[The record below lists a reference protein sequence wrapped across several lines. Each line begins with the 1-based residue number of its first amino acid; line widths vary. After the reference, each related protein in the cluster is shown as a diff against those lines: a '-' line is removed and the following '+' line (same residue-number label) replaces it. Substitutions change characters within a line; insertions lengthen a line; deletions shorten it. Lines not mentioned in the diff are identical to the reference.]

1 MICEL
6 VAPGVLRAHT
16 CRVKVGGIRVWRPKL
31 LGLIFLALVGAGTW
45 WLLAAGA
52 SGVAIATV
60 LAVTVAVLL
69 GAAQFFG
76 VTWQPPEPAK
86 LAAEAR
92 KLADAVRQRETGEQN
107 LFLADSAEGKPA
119 DLIVVPP
126 EQWSWQLEQV
136 TWRSA
141 DGEQNG
147 SLRDIARLYAG
158 SDTQAGISNGRLVI
172 LGDAGAGK
180 TVLANQLL
188 LDLTAPL
195 VAADPPPGAR
205 RRVPV
210 RLSLPAFDPGVSDGQ
225 TDSKNV
231 ASRLDAWIASQLKDA
246 FGLSQRIASAL
257 VGEGWILPILDGLD
271 EMDPDKGDAVRAV
284 ATVRALNSP
293 ASGGVRPVVVTCRN
307 DRYKQLAA
315 APAPPGQEQ
324 VVQDA
329 VAVEL
334 KPVSPEQVAAY
345 LVRRFPDPADRAQ
358 AQPRWKPVLD
368 QVKAGGPLAEALGSP
383 LRLFMAVTAYYQ
395 PGTKPTD
402 LCELTAD
409 AIDQKLF
416 DNFIPAVTSQNK
428 KPRGGYYDAADVTRW
443 LRTLAG
449 HLKKQQQTGGSGS
462 DIDIATLWTATNQD
476 TPRRLG
482 AAIQLLLTGL
492 PFLLAGA
499 IYVHV
504 TGHIAQTPGQFIGVV
519 GCLAMV
525 AAAVADASRPGVRLI
540 RFDPSQLRTAA
551 GRRQLAIGFG
561 SGALA
566 GAGYSVY
573 VLFLSYRPL
582 LGHTTGL
589 KVILGSAIAFGIIGI
604 LITRG
609 ALSGLPAA
617 VSRPGE
623 LVTQGL
629 IHDLVIPLAC
639 GIAGAILTG
648 LGPTLIFGISGVTS
662 IAAYSAAFGFA
673 LGVGVGT
680 LAVAQSP
687 WPRYFVAVRMLSR
700 RQELPARPAAFL
712 DWAYSAGL
720 LRLAG
725 IAIQF
730 RHRDLQDHL
739 SKPPG
744 SSSYDGGH
752 LDPRAGLP
760 QQL

>member
-1 MICEL
+1 
-6 VAPGVLRAHT
+6 
-16 CRVKVGGIRVWRPKL
+16 VKVGGIRVWRPKL

-45 WLLAAGA
+45 GLLAAGA

-119 DLIVVPP
+119 DVIVVPP

-225 TDSKNV
+225 TDSKIV
-231 ASRLDAWIASQLKDA
+231 ASRLDAWIASQIEDA

-293 ASGGVRPVVVTCRN
+293 GSGGVRPVVVTCRN
-307 DRYKQLAA
+307 DRYKHLAA

-402 LCELTAD
+402 LCELTTD

-416 DNFIPAVTSQNK
+416 DNFIPAVTGQNK
-428 KPRGGYYDAADVTRW
+428 KPGGGYYDAADVTRW
-443 LRTLAG
+443 LRTLAC

-482 AAIQLLLTGL
+482 TAIQLLLTGL
-492 PFLLAGA
+492 PFLLAGGIFVRLA
-499 IYVHV
+499 
-504 TGHIAQTPGQFIGVV
+504 GHIAQTPRQWIGVGV
-519 GCLAMV
+519 CLAVV
-525 AAAVADASRPGVRLI
+525 ALAVLRASLPEVRLI

-561 SGALA
+561 FGALA
-566 GAGYSVY
+566 GAGWAFVI
-573 VLFLSYRPL
+573 LFLSYRPL
-582 LGHTTGL
+582 LGHTIGL
-589 KVILGSAIAFGIIGI
+589 KVILGGAIALGIIGI
-604 LITRG
+604 LANE

-623 LVTQGL
+623 LVAQGL
-629 IHDLVIPLAC
+629 IHDLVVPLAC
-639 GIAGAILTG
+639 GIAGAIFVG
-648 LGPTLIFGISGVTS
+648 LGPTLIFGITGVTS
-662 IAAYSAAFGFA
+662 IAAYDIAFGFA
-673 LGVGVGT
+673 FGVGLGT
-680 LAVAQSP
+680 GLVAQSP

-700 RQELPARPAAFL
+700 RQDLPGHPAAFL

-725 IAIQF
+725 IAVQF
-730 RHRDLQDHL
+730 RHRDLQDQL
-739 SKPPG
+739 SKASG

-752 LDPRAGLP
+752 LDPQASLP